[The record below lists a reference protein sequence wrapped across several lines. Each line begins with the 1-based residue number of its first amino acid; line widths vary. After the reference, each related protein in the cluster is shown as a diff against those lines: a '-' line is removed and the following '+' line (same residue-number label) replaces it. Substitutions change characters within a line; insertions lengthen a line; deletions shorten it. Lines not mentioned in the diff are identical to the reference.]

1 MILTS
6 LQAENVL
13 KYRLLTLESLPERGI
28 IAISGHNESGKSSIG
43 ETICF
48 ALFGRDFSL
57 DGAHIAKIIRWGET
71 RCSVAVDFRIGDEG
85 YHLVRTLDN
94 DGNHSAR
101 LSLAGEEGTPLAR
114 GVDGVCKALQELLGY
129 DFSEFI
135 ESFYLAQRE
144 ITTPHPHSE
153 AVKIM
158 AGLAPLERVIREFD
172 TEIGSERKGIEVAQ
186 AKIAGIDADL
196 AELAIDPVVLGHLED
211 QRKADAEAE
220 GTLLELTE
228 SLESAR
234 SRYAANRPQ
243 IRIAKRSKGRAGSLA
258 FLLFV
263 VAAALG
269 GLWALLTQLPE
280 HQVTKQIVDQGLV
293 RLLPD
298 FGQRQAEYLQWALWG
313 AAGAGVLAVL
323 SWLRSLVHG
332 ARLGRL
338 RETCGQLAD
347 ALLNV
352 HLTASQLDSTTDTAE
367 PAIARG
373 RIEPTLAA
381 GTGAAD
387 EPELGDVALPQVE
400 RPDDDG
406 VRRISRLIAADEA
419 SEVEAEG
426 LMARELAWV
435 THLSNER
442 TNSLAELDRVIET
455 ERGRRA
461 QGAQLDGM
469 RADLVAAVE
478 THGQRIGVRQKA
490 IELLRGAT
498 HHISHRFNRDIR
510 NLVGKTLPLFTDGRY
525 EHLQID
531 NALNVR
537 VFSSDKRDFMDL
549 DEISSGT
556 QRQIMLALRLA
567 LSQQLLDRT
576 VKGKQFVF
584 LDEPF
589 AFFDEARTRRALA
602 ELPGLS
608 EDVQQI
614 FIVAQSF
621 PPEVAAGFALH
632 LECARER
639 DTLQA

>member
-6 LQAENVL
+6 LRAENVL
-13 KYRLLTLESLPERGI
+13 KYRLLTLERLPEQGI
-28 IAISGHNESGKSSIG
+28 VAISGHNESGKSSIG

-57 DGAHIAKIIRWGET
+57 DGANIAKIIRWGET
-71 RCSVAVDFRIGDEG
+71 RCAVTVTFRVGDAH

-101 LSLAGEEGTPLAR
+101 LSLAGEEGSPLAR
-114 GVDGVCKALQELLGY
+114 GVGPVAGALQELLGY

-158 AGLAPLERVIREFD
+158 AGLAPLERVIRELE
-172 TEIGSERKGIEVAQ
+172 TEIGGERKGIESAQ
-186 AKIAGIDADL
+186 SKVAGIDADL
-196 AELAIDPVVLGHLED
+196 AELAIDPGVLGHLEG

-228 SLESAR
+228 SLEEAK
-234 SRYAANRPQ
+234 SRHAATRPL
-243 IRIAKRSKGRAGSLA
+243 IRAAQRSKGRAGSLA
-258 FLLFV
+258 FLLLV

-269 GLWALLTQLPE
+269 GLWALLTQLPD
-280 HQVTKQIVDQGLV
+280 HQVTKQIVDQGLA

-298 FGQRQAEYLQWALWG
+298 FAQRQGEYLQWALWG
-313 AAGAGVLAVL
+313 AAGAGVLFLL
-323 SWLRSLVHG
+323 SWLRSLVLG
-332 ARLGRL
+332 GRLGRL
-338 RETCGQLAD
+338 REACAQLGD

-352 HLTASQLDSTTDTAE
+352 HLTASQLGANAGATE
-367 PAIARG
+367 PAIAEG
-373 RIEPTLAA
+373 RVEPRMGDGASLA
-381 GTGAAD
+381 G
-387 EPELGDVALPQVE
+387 EPEMGEMSLPEVE
-400 RPDDDG
+400 RPDDDE
-406 VRRISRLIAADEA
+406 VRRIARLIASDEA
-419 SEVEAEG
+419 AEVEAEG
-426 LMARELAWV
+426 LLARELAWV
-435 THLSNER
+435 RHLSNER
-442 TNSLAELDRVIET
+442 TGSLAELDRVIET
-455 ERGRRA
+455 ERGRRTR
-461 QGAQLDGM
+461 GGRLDGM
-469 RADLVAAVE
+469 RADLVAAVDNHE
-478 THGQRIGVRQKA
+478 QRIVVRQQA
-490 IELLRGAT
+490 IELLRGAAQ
-498 HHISHRFNRDIR
+498 HISHRFNRDVR

-531 NALNVR
+531 AALNVR

-576 VKGKQFVF
+576 VKGKQFIF

-621 PPEVAAGFALH
+621 PPELAAGFALH

-639 DTLQA
+639 DVLQA

>member
-6 LQAENVL
+6 LRAENVL
-13 KYRLLTLESLPERGI
+13 KYERLALDRLPAQGVV
-28 IAISGHNESGKSSIG
+28 AISGYNESGKSSIG

-48 ALFGRDFSL
+48 ALFGRTFSL
-57 DGAHIAKIIRWGET
+57 DGAHIAKIVRWGET
-71 RCSVAVDFRIGDEG
+71 RCTVTVGFRIGDTD
-85 YHLVRTLDN
+85 YRLTRSLDN

-101 LSLAGEEGTPLAR
+101 LALASDEANPIAR
-114 GVDGVCKALQELLGY
+114 GPAAVAAALEERLGY
-129 DFSEFI
+129 DFNEFI

-158 AGLAPLERVIREFD
+158 AGLAPLERVIRELEA
-172 TEIGSERKGIEVAQ
+172 EIGGERKGIEVARV
-186 AKIAGIDADL
+186 KTGGIDADL
-196 AELAIDPVVLGHLED
+196 AELAIDPVVLVHLEE

-220 GTLLELTE
+220 NTLIELTD
-228 SLESAR
+228 SLEEAK
-234 SRYAANRPQ
+234 SRYAANRPL
-243 IRIAKRSKGRAGSLA
+243 IRAAKRGKSKAGSLA

-263 VAAALG
+263 VAAVLG
-269 GLWALLTQLPE
+269 GLWALQTHLPE
-280 HQVTKQIVDQGLV
+280 HPITRQIVDQVLAKT
-293 RLLPD
+293 LPD
-298 FGQRQAEYLQWALWG
+298 FAQRQGQYLQWALWG
-313 AAGAGVLAVL
+313 AAGAGALFLLSLIRRLVLGGRL
-323 SWLRSLVHG
+323 SG
-332 ARLGRL
+332 L

-352 HLTASQLDSTTDTAE
+352 HLTALQLDAGGGAA
-367 PAIARG
+367 PAVAGG
-373 RIEPTLAA
+373 RMEPTLAA
-381 GTGAAD
+381 GSGGGE
-387 EPELGDVALPQVE
+387 EPSLGDVSLSEAE
-400 RPDDDG
+400 RPDDDE

-419 SEVEAEG
+419 SEIEAEG

-435 THLSNER
+435 TRLSRER
-442 TNSLAELDRVIET
+442 TGSLAELDRVIET

-461 QGAQLDGM
+461 QGARLDGM
-469 RADLVAAVE
+469 RADLVAAIE
-478 THGQRIGVRQKA
+478 THGQRIAVREKA
-490 IELLRGAT
+490 IELLRGAA
-498 HHISHRFNRDIR
+498 HHISHRFNRDVR

-531 NALNVR
+531 SELNVR
-537 VFSSDKRDFMDL
+537 VFSADKRDFMDL

-576 VKGKQFVF
+576 VKGRQFVF

-614 FIVAQSF
+614 FIVSQSF
-621 PPEVAAGFALH
+621 PPELAGGFALH

>member
-1 MILTS
+1 MILNS
-6 LQAENVL
+6 LRAENVL
-13 KYRLLTLESLPERGI
+13 KYARLTLTRIPGRGI
-28 IAISGHNESGKSSIG
+28 VAISGHNESGKSSIG

-48 ALFGRDFSL
+48 ALFGRTFSL
-57 DGAHIAKIIRWGET
+57 DAAHVAKIIRWGET

-158 AGLAPLERVIREFD
+158 AGLAPVERVIRELES
-172 TEIGSERKGIEVAQ
+172 EIGGERKGIEVAQ
-186 AKIAGIDADL
+186 LKIGGIDADL
-196 AELAIDPVVLGHLED
+196 AELAIDPVVLGHLEE
-211 QRKADAEAE
+211 QRRADAEAE
-220 GTLLELTE
+220 NTLVELTE
-228 SLESAR
+228 SLEDAK
-234 SRYAANRPQ
+234 SRYAANRPL
-243 IRIAKRSKGRAGSLA
+243 IRAAKRAKSKAGSLA
-258 FLLFV
+258 FLLFL
-263 VAAALG
+263 VAAVLG

-280 HQVTKQIVDQGLV
+280 HAVTKQIVDQLLV
-293 RLLPD
+293 RALPD
-298 FGQRQAEYLQWALWG
+298 FAQRQGEYLQWALWG
-313 AAGAGVLAVL
+313 AAGAGALFLL
-323 SWLRSLVHG
+323 SWIRGLVLG
-332 ARLGRL
+332 GRLSGL
-338 RETCGQLAD
+338 RETCGRLAD
-347 ALLNV
+347 ALTNV
-352 HLTASQLDSTTDTAE
+352 HLTASQLDATAGGTATA
-367 PAIARG
+367 PAGG
-373 RIEPTLAA
+373 RVEPTLDARASA
-381 GTGAAD
+381 GD
-387 EPELGDVALPQVE
+387 EPPMGEVFLPEVE
-400 RPDDDG
+400 RPDDDE
-406 VRRISRLIAADEA
+406 VRRVARLIAADEA
-419 SEVEAEG
+419 AEVEAEG

-435 THLSNER
+435 THLSGER
-442 TNSLAELDRVIET
+442 TRSLAELDRVIES

-461 QGAQLDGM
+461 QGARLDGM
-469 RADLVAAVE
+469 RADLLAAVD
-478 THGQRIGVRQKA
+478 THGKRIGVREKA
-490 IELLRGAT
+490 IELLRGAAQ
-498 HHISHRFNRDIR
+498 HISHRFNRDVR

-531 NALNVR
+531 SALNVR
-537 VFSSDKRDFMDL
+537 VFSADKRDFMDL

-576 VKGKQFVF
+576 VKGRQFVF

-608 EDVQQI
+608 DDVQQI

-621 PPEVAAGFALH
+621 PPELAGGFALH
-632 LECARER
+632 LECTRER
-639 DTLQA
+639 DTMEA

>member
-13 KYRLLTLESLPERGI
+13 KYRLLTLESLPEQGI

-71 RCSVAVDFRIGDEG
+71 RCAVTVTFRVGDAH

-101 LSLAGEEGTPLAR
+101 LSLVGEEGAPLAR
-114 GVDGVCKALQELLGY
+114 GVEAVAHALQELLGY

-158 AGLAPLERVIREFD
+158 AGLAPLERVIREFE

-186 AKIAGIDADL
+186 VKMAGLDADL
-196 AELAIDPVVLGHLED
+196 AELAIDPVVLGHLEE

-243 IRIAKRSKGRAGSLA
+243 IRTAKRSKSRAGSLA

-263 VAAALG
+263 VAAVLG

-280 HQVTKQIVDQGLV
+280 HQITKQIVDQGLV

-298 FGQRQAEYLQWALWG
+298 FAQRQAEYLQWTLWG
-313 AAGAGVLAVL
+313 AAGAGLLAVL
-323 SWLRSLVHG
+323 SWIRSLVHG

-352 HLTASQLDSTTDTAE
+352 HLTASQLDSSTGVAG
-367 PAIARG
+367 PAIGEG
-373 RIEPTLAA
+373 RIEPTLGA
-381 GTGAAD
+381 GAAD
-387 EPELGDVALPQVE
+387 EPGMGEVSLPEVE
-400 RPDDDG
+400 RPDDDE

-435 THLSNER
+435 TRLSNER

-455 ERGRRA
+455 ERGRRT
-461 QGAQLDGM
+461 QGSRLDGM
-469 RADLVAAVE
+469 RADLVVAVE
-478 THGQRIGVRQKA
+478 AHGQRIGVRQKA

-498 HHISHRFNRDIR
+498 HHISHRFNRDVR

-531 NALNVR
+531 SALNVR